1 MDSGEGVKP
10 SLAKRKFRLS
20 GWARLSIVIASL
32 FWIAG
37 TTLSLTSEFSRW
49 DYECNWPDCPG
60 YEQSRDVAYESDQ
73 QRPTSLRMGIPHLG
87 SVEDLAIREL
97 ARRELAERELARKQ
111 KIELTEHAKNE
122 SNQTELESLRRKKEI
137 AELRARRAAG
147 IQLAAQAELNRR
159 LFLQAEHQG
168 RLIAAVRDPFLIA
181 TIVFLLLML
190 AKSTALWIWRG
201 FKGAA

>member
-1 MDSGEGVKP
+1 VDSGEGVKP

-60 YEQSRDVAYESDQ
+60 YKQSRDVAYKSDQ
-73 QRPTSLRMGIPHLG
+73 QRPTR
-87 SVEDLAIREL
+87 
-97 ARRELAERELARKQ
+97 
-111 KIELTEHAKNE
+111 
-122 SNQTELESLRRKKEI
+122 LE
-137 AELRARRAAG
+137 
-147 IQLAAQAELNRR
+147 AQAELNRR

-201 FKGAA
+201 FKGGA